1 MRVEWKDF
9 MKKAAPSS
17 WLPGYPMSEDERR
30 HRIWLDDLAARHDS
44 AEAEARPATSS
55 GTAMSAKP
63 YRVDYGGGVL
73 QSGTEEM
80 QQALH
85 SPTADFVANLGSRVR
100 EGKWDEIG
108 GTAWGALN
116 EIGQGWGGYRGVKSS
131 PKPVGLLAKAPRPR
145 SVQVNQIPLKLAP
158 KRVRSKPGRRTYDW
172 KADTHFEV
180 NSILQAAHE
189 HPETVGA
196 AMSHNKTIR
205 NLDTLRQAD
214 PAAYEYVIGVMRQS
228 FMPREFTFKYND
240 GGGYHAEREPQ
251 ADAFL
256 GKVINRILTSRRAED
271 FGRRAPVFMNGQPG
285 SFTAEDV
292 SAVRQ
297 YLKEQLAAGN
307 MGVGNV
313 ARMGRIIDEMPI
325 VFTQRPSDALE
336 HHMFSPDKV
345 HLVPHKSE
353 DGRWYVDG
361 LGAQHEF
368 GHAYD
373 IGRFGVPYTL
383 GMLASAPFK
392 GLSGQFMLGREV
404 RANMAGGIG
413 KWTPWLDTYRAS
425 VAASNNDLERLRRL
439 YRKYSPA
446 PPRLPE

>member
-1 MRVEWKDF
+1 MRVKWKDF
-9 MKKAAPSS
+9 LKTAASSS
-17 WLPGYPMSEDERR
+17 WLPGHPMSDDEQR
-30 HRIWLDDLAARHDS
+30 HRMWLDDLAARHDS
-44 AEAEARPATSS
+44 AEAEARPATYS

-73 QSGTEEM
+73 RSGTEDM
-80 QQALH
+80 QQALY

-145 SVQVNQIPLKLAP
+145 SVQVNQIPIKLAP

-172 KADTHFEV
+172 RADTHFEV
-180 NSILQAAHE
+180 NSILHAAHK
-189 HPETVGA
+189 HPEAVGA
-196 AMSHNKTIR
+196 VMSHNKTIR

-228 FMPREFTFKYND
+228 LMPREFTFKYDD

-251 ADAFL
+251 ADAFRD
-256 GKVINRILTSRRAED
+256 KVINRILTSRRVED
-271 FGRRAPVFMNGQPG
+271 FGRRAPVFMNGRPG

-307 MGVGNV
+307 MGVGNM
-313 ARMGRIIDEMPI
+313 ARMRRIIDEMPI
-325 VFTQRPSDALE
+325 VFTQRGSDALE

-345 HLVPHKSE
+345 HLAPHESE

-361 LGAQHEF
+361 LGARHEF

-383 GMLASAPFK
+383 GALASAPFK
-392 GLSGQFMLGREV
+392 GLSGQFLLGREV

-413 KWTPWLDTYRAS
+413 KWTPWLDTYRAA
-425 VAASNNDLERLRRL
+425 VAARNNDLERLRRL
-439 YRKYSPA
+439 YRKYSPT
-446 PPRLPE
+446 PPKLPK